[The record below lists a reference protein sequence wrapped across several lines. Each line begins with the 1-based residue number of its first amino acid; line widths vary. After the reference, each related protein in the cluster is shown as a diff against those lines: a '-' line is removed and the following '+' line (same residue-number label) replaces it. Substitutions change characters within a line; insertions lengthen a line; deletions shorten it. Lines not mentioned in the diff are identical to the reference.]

1 MRQLLFSDSPHRRR
15 LTASSQGLRAL
26 ASTLVV
32 LATACGGESAGGNEA
47 ASEGPLERIDACA
60 LLTPAEVGGV
70 LGTTVSEPNKREA
83 SAGNSLATICIYD
96 GGWPNSVN
104 LTVRQSKNA
113 GQAGT
118 STELTAELNQD
129 LDDMAADTSMA
140 DLVEG
145 GRWEA
150 LELTGHAAAIRDAGE
165 GGWTTAVRK
174 DGMRRVEVLIN
185 APTRDAGVALAG
197 MVMERLKQ
205 EG

>member
-1 MRQLLFSDSPHRRR
+1 M
-15 LTASSQGLRAL
+15 
-26 ASTLVV
+26 
-32 LATACGGESAGGNEA
+32 
-47 ASEGPLERIDACA
+47 
-60 LLTPAEVGGV
+60 GGV

-83 SAGNSLATICIYD
+83 SADNSLATICVYD

-104 LTVRQSKNA
+104 LTVRQSRNA

-118 STELTAELNQD
+118 SAALTAELNQD
-129 LDDMAADTSMA
+129 LDDMAADSTTA

-150 LELTGHAAAIRDAGE
+150 LELTGHAAAVRDAGE
-165 GGWTTAVRK
+165 AGWTTAVRK

-185 APTRDAGVALAG
+185 APTREAGVALAG